1 MRLLLIDNYDSFSNN
16 VADYLRRQGR
26 DIQLHVVKNDAWWI
40 FEDDVFPSFDAF
52 IISPGPGNPGN
63 PDDLGISARIL
74 AEEKRPILGVCLGH
88 QALAHAEGGSVVRAP
103 EPVHGRTSRVT
114 HDGTGIFAGLPPAL
128 EAMRYHSWMVAEPLP
143 EALRVTARAGQIVM
157 ALENRFLPRWGVQFH
172 PESIGTIE
180 GMRIF
185 ANFLTEVRC
194 FLDARGA
201 TRPQQPEASL
211 HWRDLGPAVSP
222 ARLAEAVRAAGGA
235 GLLLESA
242 LVLEGMSRFSYVAAP
257 LAGMDRVVSY
267 RQTGP
272 VTEITAPGGETT
284 IRQDSIFEVIRGFE
298 KRLGFPQGLPP
309 FDFHG
314 GAIGWLAYELKSE
327 CAGLPQRSAG
337 HADAAFHIVH
347 RYLVVDHL
355 SNRTYGAVC
364 VPGAPGDEP
373 EADFALLEELRSKA
387 EGPDSVVPA
396 ARRAAP
402 VTFDPRHDDRAYLAK
417 IRECQRQI
425 VEGESYELC
434 LTNRITTCDALDPWA
449 LYRTL
454 RRTNPAPYAA
464 FLPIAGVTVVGSSP
478 ECFLKVGPDRRVTAR
493 PIKGTIRRAADPLED
508 EALRRQLAG
517 SEKDRAEN
525 MMIVDLMRHDLTDVS
540 EPGSVRVPKLNVI
553 ETYQTVHQ
561 MVSTIEGQLRATLS
575 PIDVVRTAF
584 PGGSMTGAPKVRTME
599 ILDQL
604 EQGPRGV
611 YSGALGWFGFDG
623 LADLSIVIRT
633 AVCHEGEVS
642 IGCGGAIT
650 ILSDPEAELDE
661 IKLKARALMRAIAET
676 VTGDPENY
684 RYAGGQSNAR
694 PERYELPAIK
704 SGAAAPA
711 H

>member
-26 DIQLHVVKNDAWWI
+26 DIELHVVKNDAWWI
-40 FEDDVFPSFDAF
+40 LDDDQFSSFDAF

-74 AEEKRPILGVCLGH
+74 AHETRPILGVCLGH

-103 EPVHGRTSRVT
+103 EPVHGRVSKVT
-114 HDGTGIFAGLPPAL
+114 HDGTGLFAGLPPVL

-143 EALRVTARAGQIVM
+143 ASLRVTARTGQIVM
-157 ALENRFLPRWGVQFH
+157 ALEHRTLPRWGVQFH
-172 PESIGTIE
+172 PESIGTAD

-185 ANFLTEVRC
+185 ANFLAEVRC
-194 FLDARGA
+194 FLDARAVGG
-201 TRPQQPEASL
+201 RQPEASL
-211 HWRDLGPAVSP
+211 YWRDLGPAVSP
-222 ARLAEAVRAAGGA
+222 VRLVEAVRQAGGD

-257 LAGMDRVVSY
+257 LAGMDRVISY
-267 RQTGP
+267 RQAGP
-272 VTEITAPGGETT
+272 VVEITDPDGNTT
-284 IRQDSIFEVIRGFE
+284 IRHDTIFELLRSYE

-314 GAIGWLAYELKSE
+314 GAIGWLGYELKSE
-327 CAGLPQRSAG
+327 CAGLPQRPAG

-347 RYLVVDHL
+347 RYLVIDHL
-355 SNRTYGAVC
+355 NNRTYGAVC
-364 VPGAPGDEP
+364 LPGTPADEP
-373 EADFALLEELRSKA
+373 AADFAQLEDLCRSA
-387 EGPDSVVPA
+387 EGSEKPIPA
-396 ARRAAP
+396 ASRAAP
-402 VTFDPRHDDRAYLAK
+402 VIFDPRHDDAAYLEM
-417 IRECQRQI
+417 IRECQHQI

-434 LTNRITTCDALDPWA
+434 LTNRIATREALDPWA

-464 FLPIAGVTVVGSSP
+464 FLPIAGVMVVGSSP
-478 ECFLKVGPDRRVTAR
+478 ECYLKVGADGRVSAR
-493 PIKGTIRRAADPLED
+493 PIKGTIRRAVDPHED
-508 EALRRQLAG
+508 ERLRRQLAD
-517 SEKDRAEN
+517 SEKERAEN
-525 MMIVDLMRHDLTDVS
+525 TIIVDMIRHDLTEVS
-540 EPGSVRVPKLNVI
+540 EPGSIWVPKLNVI

-561 MVSTIEGQLRATLS
+561 MVSTIEGRLRAELS
-575 PIDVVRTAF
+575 PIDVARAAF

-599 ILDQL
+599 ILDHL
-604 EQGPRGV
+604 EAGPRGV

-633 AVCHEGEVS
+633 AVCFDGEVS

-661 IKLKARALMRAIAET
+661 IKLKARALMRAVAET

-684 RYAGGQSNAR
+684 RYAGGQSSAK
-694 PERYELPAIK
+694 PGHDELPFPK
-704 SGAAAPA
+704 SNAEALA